1 MVDKLSAEEEQQLD
15 DWVQTV
21 SEGYSFKIDINNAT
35 KALKEV
41 KQIFDDLGV
50 TFFLMGGT
58 CLGAIRDNGF
68 IPWDDDIDIGSV
80 IGLHGVTEES
90 VAEIVAAFR
99 SNGFLTR
106 VDHYGPTS
114 MLPLVKH
121 SSYIGWSCFP
131 VLDGHIVQ
139 FPFLKTPLS
148 FFTDDGHIVQFPF
161 LKTPLSFFTDLKET
175 TFLDEK
181 FYVPNPPEEFLRLKY
196 GDDWRVPKKSGL
208 FENDVLNQVMANP
221 MTSKVGRSR
230 HSLARYIPWEK
241 TCKIRVLDELG
252 EPVSGAEVIAIGLGE
267 CKTDKNGCAEFYV
280 PQDDFYPIIIRH
292 GDYEKVDYLRRITP
306 GEEHIYKLNE

>member
-1 MVDKLSAEEEQQLD
+1 MDKLSAEEERQLD
-15 DWVQTV
+15 EWVQTV
-21 SEGYSFKIDINNAT
+21 GEGYSFKIDIDNAA

-41 KQIFDDLGV
+41 KQILDGLGV
-50 TFFLMGGT
+50 TFFLIGGT
-58 CLGAIRDNGF
+58 CLGAIRDNAI

-90 VAEIVAAFR
+90 LEEIAATFL

-114 MLPLVKH
+114 ALPLVKH
-121 SSYIGWSCFP
+121 SSYISWSCFP
-131 VLDGHIVQ
+131 VQDGHIVQ
-139 FPFLKTPLS
+139 FPF
-148 FFTDDGHIVQFPF
+148 V
-161 LKTPLSFFTDLKET
+161 KTPLSFFTDLKEI

-208 FENDVLNQVMANP
+208 FENDVLNQVLANP
-221 MTSKVGRSR
+221 LTSKVSKLR
-230 HSLARYIPWEK
+230 HLLARYIPWEK
-241 TCKIRVLDELG
+241 TCKIRVLDESG
-252 EPVSGAEVIAIGLGE
+252 KQVSGAEVIAIGLGE

-292 GDYEKVDYLRRITP
+292 GDYEKVDYLRRIRP
-306 GEEHIYKLNE
+306 GEEHIYRLNE

>member
-1 MVDKLSAEEEQQLD
+1 MTDKLSAEEERQLD
-15 DWVQTV
+15 EWVQTV
-21 SEGYSFKIDINNAT
+21 GEGYSLKIDVDNAAR
-35 KALKEV
+35 ALKEV

-90 VAEIVAAFR
+90 LTEIAAAFR

-131 VLDGHIVQ
+131 ALDGNIVQ
-139 FPFLKTPLS
+139 FPF
-148 FFTDDGHIVQFPF
+148 V
-161 LKTPLSFFTDLKET
+161 KTPLSFFTDLKEI

-208 FENDVLNQVMANP
+208 FENDVLNQVIANP
-221 MTSKVGRSR
+221 LTSKVSKLR
-230 HSLARYIPWEK
+230 HLLARYIPWEK
-241 TCKIRVLDELG
+241 TCKIRVLDESG
-252 EPVSGAEVIAIGLGE
+252 KQVSGADVIAIGLGA
-267 CKTDKNGCAEFYV
+267 CQTDKNGCAEFYV

-292 GDYEKVDYLRRITP
+292 GDYEKVDYLRRIRP
-306 GEEHIYKLNE
+306 GEEHIYRLNE